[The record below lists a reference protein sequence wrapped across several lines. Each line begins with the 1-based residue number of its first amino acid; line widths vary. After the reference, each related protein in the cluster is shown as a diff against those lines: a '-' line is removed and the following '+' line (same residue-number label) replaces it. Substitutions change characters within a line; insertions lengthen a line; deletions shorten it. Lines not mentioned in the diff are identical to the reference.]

1 MNDRLFC
8 CQFFQPKADQ
18 PQADKVRRSSRSDS
32 LFLMLSRLSYFF
44 LPRTVAIKTFILTL
58 LLYIER
64 GTIVNPLSSPQ
75 RFPSPISP
83 FSRSWRQAR
92 LGSKRSGVFL
102 A

>member
-1 MNDRLFC
+1 MHFKDDVFCLGRSSPNYEVIRPEYARGATSQFMNDRLFC

-64 GTIVNPLSSPQ
+64 GTIVN
-75 RFPSPISP
+75 
-83 FSRSWRQAR
+83 
-92 LGSKRSGVFL
+92 
-102 A
+102 